1 MRCNLHHYCE
11 DCFCEALELAIS
23 KERFQFIPCGEK
35 SCSRLEFKDVK
46 AIISRFV
53 TISATRRVDLLQRY
67 ADRLVLYNATDRTFC
82 SKEAYRRFLPVDI
95 FGFENSQRVTSVRS
109 AK

>member
-23 KERFQFIPCGEK
+23 KERFQFTPCGEK

-67 ADRLVLYNATDRTFC
+67 ADRLVLYNAADRTFC
-82 SKEAYRRFLPVDI
+82 SKEACPRFLPVDT
-95 FGFENSQRVTSVRS
+95 FGFGNGQRVTSARS